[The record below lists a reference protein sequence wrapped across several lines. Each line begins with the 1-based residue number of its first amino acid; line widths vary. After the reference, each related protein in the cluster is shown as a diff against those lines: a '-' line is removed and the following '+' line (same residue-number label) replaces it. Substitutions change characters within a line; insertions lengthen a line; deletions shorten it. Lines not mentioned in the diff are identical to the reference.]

1 MAMVFLGS
9 LFAGMRVTASNSLTL
24 EQALKFRGTMM
35 SINTAA
41 DNAGSS
47 IGAGVGV
54 LALILFNYEGMALSL
69 GAMGIASA
77 IVFCLLAIDP
87 TKTNVQPS
95 S

>member
-1 MAMVFLGS
+1 MALAFLGS

-24 EQALKFRGTMM
+24 EQVPRFRGTMM
-35 SINTAA
+35 SISTAA

-47 IGAGVGV
+47 IGASVGG

-77 IVFCLLAIDP
+77 IVFQLLAIDP
-87 TKTNVQPS
+87 TKTEARTGS
-95 S
+95 